1 MTNEHTLLF
10 QSFDM
15 RFFCLVVW
23 LIGWVL
29 GVWLAACLRGTA
41 DELCMFVDF
50 NSEDNS

>member
-1 MTNEHTLLF
+1 MTADHTLLF

-29 GVWLAACLRGTA
+29 VGLADGLPEG
-41 DELCMFVDF
+41 D
-50 NSEDNS
+50 S